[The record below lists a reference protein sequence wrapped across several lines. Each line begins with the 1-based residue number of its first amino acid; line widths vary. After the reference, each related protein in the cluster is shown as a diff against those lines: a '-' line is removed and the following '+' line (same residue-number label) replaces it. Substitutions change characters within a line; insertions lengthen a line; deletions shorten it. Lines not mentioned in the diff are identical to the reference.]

1 MKTLEDFTNFYNA
14 TLLGD
19 LKALEQERRKI
30 TFKLTCVI
38 VTVLCTL
45 GVCLLIL
52 RASLRAAPPFIFI
65 PVILC
70 IILGAVIFYFMT
82 RGYVA
87 RFKSLIIQKIVHFI
101 DENLSYDADECIDKT
116 TFMMSKIFTT
126 KPNQYKGDDLV
137 WGKTG
142 ATEIKFSE
150 IKAEH
155 ESGSGKNR
163 RRHTIFKGLFFIGD
177 FNKHFTCETVVLPDT
192 AEKLFGHFVQKLQ
205 SLNIFRGQL
214 IKLEDPEFES
224 HFVVYGDDQIQARY
238 ILSMSLMER
247 IVEFWKKT
255 GRKIYLS
262 FVGSKVFVAVSYT
275 KSLFEPR
282 LFRTLLDFE
291 PIREY
296 FEDLQL
302 TIGIVDD
309 LNLNT
314 RIWSKE

>member
-1 MKTLEDFTNFYNA
+1 VKTLEDFTNFYNA
-14 TLLGD
+14 TLLTD
-19 LKALEQERRKI
+19 LKVLEQERRNI
-30 TFKLTCVI
+30 AFKLIGVI
-38 VTVLCTL
+38 IAILCTL
-45 GVCLLIL
+45 GICLLIL
-52 RASLRAAPPFIFI
+52 KANPNVPPPFLFV
-65 PVILC
+65 PVIPC
-70 IILGAVIFYFMT
+70 IIAGAVICHFMT
-82 RGYVA
+82 KGYVA
-87 RFKSLIIQKIVHFI
+87 RFKSLVIGKIVRFI
-101 DENLSYDADECIDKT
+101 DENLNYDADEYIYSD
-116 TFMMSKIFTT
+116 TFMLSKIFTT
-126 KPNQYKGDDLV
+126 RPNRYKGDDLV

-163 RRHTIFKGLFFIGD
+163 RRHTIFKGLFFVGD

-192 AEKLFGHFVQKLQ
+192 AEKLFGHFGQKLQ
-205 SLNIFRGQL
+205 SMNIFRGQL

-247 IVEFWKKT
+247 IVEFRKKT
-255 GRKIYLS
+255 GRKIFLS

-302 TIGIVDD
+302 AIGIVDD

-314 RIWSKE
+314 RIWSKQ

>member
-1 MKTLEDFTNFYNA
+1 MKTLEDFTNFYKTA
-14 TLLGD
+14 LLTD
-19 LKALEQERRKI
+19 LKILEQERRKI

-38 VTVLCTL
+38 VAILCIV
-45 GVCLLIL
+45 GICLLIW
-52 RASLRAAPPFIFI
+52 RATNAIIPALIAPAVLC
-65 PVILC
+65 VITSVVVC
-70 IILGAVIFYFMT
+70 YFMT

-87 RFKSLIIQKIVHFI
+87 RFKSLIIRKIVCFI
-101 DENLSYDADECIDKT
+101 DENLNYDADECIDKT
-116 TFMMSKIFTT
+116 TFMLSKIFTT
-126 KPNQYKGDDLV
+126 KPNRYKGDDLV

-163 RRHTIFKGLFFIGD
+163 RRYTIFKGLFFIGD
-177 FNKHFTCETVVLPDT
+177 FNKHFTCETIVLPDT
-192 AEKLFGHFVQKLQ
+192 AEKLFGHFGQKLQ
-205 SLNIFRGQL
+205 SMNIFRGQL

-238 ILSMSLMER
+238 ILSTSLMER
-247 IVEFWKKT
+247 IVEFRKKT

-282 LFRTLLDFE
+282 LFRTLLDFK

-302 TIGIVDD
+302 AIGIVDD

-314 RIWSKE
+314 RIWSKQ

>member
-1 MKTLEDFTNFYNA
+1 VKTLEDFTNFYNA
-14 TLLGD
+14 TLLAD
-19 LKALEQERRKI
+19 LKALEQERREI
-30 TFKLTCVI
+30 AFKLTCVI
-38 VTVLCTL
+38 IAVLCIV
-45 GVCLLIL
+45 GVCLLIWWKRNVIIPAL
-52 RASLRAAPPFIFI
+52 IAPA
-65 PVILC
+65 VIC
-70 IILGAVIFYFMT
+70 IIAGVVICHFMT
-82 RGYVA
+82 KGYVA
-87 RFKSLIIQKIVHFI
+87 RFKSLVIGKIVHFI
-101 DENLSYDADECIDKT
+101 DENLNYDADECIDKS
-116 TFMMSKIFTT
+116 TFMLSKIFTT
-126 KPNQYKGDDLV
+126 KPNRYKGDDLV

-163 RRHTIFKGLFFIGD
+163 RRYTIFKGLFFIGD

-192 AEKLFGHFVQKLQ
+192 AEKLFGHFGQKLQ
-205 SLNIFRGQL
+205 SMNIFRGQL
-214 IKLEDPEFES
+214 IKLEDPEFEN

-247 IVEFWKKT
+247 IVEFRKKT

-314 RIWSKE
+314 RIWSKQ

>member
-14 TLLGD
+14 TLLTD
-19 LKALEQERRKI
+19 LKVPEQERRKI
-30 TFKLTCVI
+30 AFKLTCVI
-38 VTVLCTL
+38 VAVLCIL
-45 GVCLLIL
+45 GICLLIW
-52 RASLRAAPPFIFI
+52 RARGVIYPALIAPA
-65 PVILC
+65 VIC
-70 IILGAVIFYFMT
+70 IIAGVVICHFMT
-82 RGYVA
+82 KGYVA
-87 RFKSLIIQKIVHFI
+87 RFKSLVIVKIVHFI
-101 DENLSYDADECIDKT
+101 DENLNYDADGYIDHE
-116 TFMMSKIFTT
+116 TFMLSKIFTT
-126 KPNQYKGDDLV
+126 KPNRYKGDDLV

-163 RRHTIFKGLFFIGD
+163 RRYTIFKGLFFIGD
-177 FNKHFTCETVVLPDT
+177 FNKHFNCETIVLPDT
-192 AEKLFGHFVQKLQ
+192 AEKLFGHFGQKLQ
-205 SLNIFRGQL
+205 SMNIFRGQL
-214 IKLEDPEFES
+214 IKLEDPEFEN

-247 IVEFWKKT
+247 IVEFRKKT
-255 GRKIYLS
+255 DRKIYLS

-302 TIGIVDD
+302 AIGIVDD

-314 RIWSKE
+314 RIWSKQ